1 MRNLLIIL
9 MLMFGTQATA
19 SKYVCNVTAKTV
31 CGELGCESS
40 KILNDDFRIIDEHK
54 RTYEIGTDQFSLAGT
69 ESSGA
74 FIIFKVGSSGFIK
87 ISTIDAEL
95 VGLKRG
101 QFLEVRDTFLNTI
114 TSWGICNF

>member
-19 SKYVCNVTAKTV
+19 GKYVCNVTAKTV

-40 KILNDDFRIIDEHK
+40 EILNDDFRIIDEDK
-54 RTYEIGTDQFSLAGT
+54 RTYEIGTDEFSLAGSET
-69 ESSGA
+69 SGA
-74 FIIFKVGSSGFIK
+74 FIFFKVGSSGFIK
-87 ISTIDAEL
+87 ISTIDEEL

-114 TSWGICNF
+114 TSWGICSF